1 MTTVAVSVCA
11 LTIVILYRA
20 SLKQQ
25 RDRLIETA
33 SSQARL
39 IEAIAQFD
47 KKHSTRDVSG
57 DAFAATISQIKEAH
71 KRFHGFGETGEF
83 TLAKREGNRI
93 VFLLSHRHADLDNP
107 QPVPFISQIAEPMS
121 LALSGKSGTIIGL
134 DYRGERVLAAYEPV
148 AELDLGIVA
157 KIDMSEIRGPFIRAG
172 LLASGCGFILILAGT
187 ILFFLIS
194 NPIVRKIEKSE
205 EQYRAVA
212 ENSSDYFMRY
222 DRNFRHTYA
231 NAAAIGATGLP
242 VEEYLGKT
250 HREIGFPQHLC
261 ELWEEHIQNVFDTG
275 ERSKIEFEVEL
286 TEGSRF
292 LELQLNPEF
301 SADGGVHSVIGI
313 SRDITGRKRAEEALV
328 ESEAKLHAIT
338 EAAIDYIML
347 LDVELRVQY
356 VNRAEPG
363 LSIDEIIGKP
373 IYEFAPEK
381 DQPRIKELLREAL
394 ETGASVRYETEYP
407 RPDGEVVHFESVVA
421 QLNTGEKSDGLVVT
435 SRDITE
441 RRRAE
446 EVLHRYET
454 IVSSSTDML
463 ALLDPDFFYLAAN
476 QAYLQAFGKTRDDI
490 IGNSVPKIFGD
501 EFFNTIIKPNAERCL
516 AGEEVHYQGWFEFP
530 VHGRMYMDIA
540 YFPYLNSDNEI
551 MGFVVAGRDI
561 TERKESEEAL
571 RAAKENLE
579 LQVDVRTADLQRT
592 QARLQEAQH
601 IAGLGFLTWNLKTDE
616 MHWSDEVYLLY
627 GVDKQEAG
635 PTIESTI
642 ELIHPDDMEYVQKN
656 LDMAVKGVTK
666 YNIDHRIVRP
676 DGTVIWIHAQ
686 AKLTLDRDG
695 NPEYLLGTVLDITE
709 RKEAEERHQQYQQ
722 RLKALAS
729 QLTIV
734 EERERRRMAADLHDR
749 VGQSLAFARIQI
761 ARTLKSGV
769 DVKLATMLD
778 ELSKSIFQAAQD
790 TRHLI
795 FDLSSPLLNEIGLT
809 AAISEWLEEQIG
821 ERYGLETEL
830 IENGWKEPLDDD
842 SRAIVFRNVREL
854 LTNVAK
860 HAKADKVTVCLEDKA
875 DSLSI
880 VVKDDGIGFDPREV
894 SEALTLE
901 GGYGLFSVRERMAD
915 LGGSLEIVSEPGKG
929 CTAILTAPMNKK

>member
-1 MTTVAVSVCA
+1 
-11 LTIVILYRA
+11 
-20 SLKQQ
+20 
-25 RDRLIETA
+25 
-33 SSQARL
+33 
-39 IEAIAQFD
+39 
-47 KKHSTRDVSG
+47 
-57 DAFAATISQIKEAH
+57 
-71 KRFHGFGETGEF
+71 
-83 TLAKREGNRI
+83 
-93 VFLLSHRHADLDNP
+93 
-107 QPVPFISQIAEPMS
+107 
-121 LALSGKSGTIIGL
+121 
-134 DYRGERVLAAYEPV
+134 
-148 AELDLGIVA
+148 
-157 KIDMSEIRGPFIRAG
+157 
-172 LLASGCGFILILAGT
+172 
-187 ILFFLIS
+187 
-194 NPIVRKIEKSE
+194 
-205 EQYRAVA
+205 
-212 ENSSDYFMRY
+212 
-222 DRNFRHTYA
+222 
-231 NAAAIGATGLP
+231 
-242 VEEYLGKT
+242 
-250 HREIGFPQHLC
+250 
-261 ELWEEHIQNVFDTG
+261 
-275 ERSKIEFEVEL
+275 
-286 TEGSRF
+286 
-292 LELQLNPEF
+292 
-301 SADGGVHSVIGI
+301 
-313 SRDITGRKRAEEALV
+313 
-328 ESEAKLHAIT
+328 
-338 EAAIDYIML
+338 
-347 LDVELRVQY
+347 
-356 VNRAEPG
+356 
-363 LSIDEIIGKP
+363 
-373 IYEFAPEK
+373 
-381 DQPRIKELLREAL
+381 
-394 ETGASVRYETEYP
+394 
-407 RPDGEVVHFESVVA
+407 
-421 QLNTGEKSDGLVVT
+421 
-435 SRDITE
+435 
-441 RRRAE
+441 
-446 EVLHRYET
+446 
-454 IVSSSTDML
+454 ML